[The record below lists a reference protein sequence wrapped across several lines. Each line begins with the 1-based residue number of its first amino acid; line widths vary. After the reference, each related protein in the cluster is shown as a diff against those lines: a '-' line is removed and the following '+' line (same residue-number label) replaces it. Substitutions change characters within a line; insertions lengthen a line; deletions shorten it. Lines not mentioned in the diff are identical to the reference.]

1 MSKVAVGLAA
11 VSKRRVS
18 LGVVNATL
26 ALATALAVACG
37 KNGGG
42 GNAAPTLSYGGA
54 SGTMGMVGTPMS
66 VSPTT
71 LANNGTVVTGC
82 GIKPG
87 SANASSFPATLGINS
102 SLCVI
107 SGTPAAPLP
116 ATEFTLVATN
126 SVGTSADATVTLT
139 IHAGWLRQL
148 GATSATTSKAQGVAV
163 DGSGNSYV
171 AGYTTGGLA
180 GNTQAGTTDYFIAKY
195 DALGTRI
202 WIKQLGVASKTS
214 IANGVAVDGSGN
226 SYVAGYTTGGLAG
239 NTQTGNEDYF
249 IAKYD
254 ASGALTWF
262 KQLGLASQQ
271 SRANGVTVDASGS
284 SYVAGYTS
292 GGLAGNTQAGT
303 TDYFIAKYD
312 ASGTLTWLKQLG
324 FASQP
329 TLASG
334 VAVDGSGNSYV
345 AGYTQAGN
353 TAYLIAKYDA
363 SGARIWLKQLGVY
376 SGGVF
381 ADGVAVDGSGNS
393 YVAGSTNGALPG
405 NTQTGSEDYFIA
417 KYDASGT
424 PTWFKQLGFAS
435 QLSRATGVAV
445 DASGNSYV
453 VGLTT
458 GGLAGNTQ
466 IGNPDYFIAKYD
478 ASGARTWLKQLGV
491 SLGSVA
497 ADGVAVDGSGNSYVA
512 GYTTGGLAGN
522 PQTGTYDYF
531 IANYNSSGS
540 F

>member
-262 KQLGLASQQ
+262 KQLG
-271 SRANGVTVDASGS
+271 
-284 SYVAGYTS
+284 
-292 GGLAGNTQAGT
+292 
-303 TDYFIAKYD
+303 
-312 ASGTLTWLKQLG
+312 

-466 IGNPDYFIAKYD
+466 IGSPDYFIAKYD